1 MKNLLLAIVM
11 GALALATPWLAW
23 REYTEVAQFVDSATD
38 GQLSVSAETGDK
50 LSRGGRRKRTYD
62 ASIESTRV
70 QIVTSEELAADQQHP
85 VVFSPDAL
93 RNYSPQSDGSFTAYK
108 LGSKSDSR
116 FGIFARDYGWTYV
129 FELVGLELLWIVMA
143 FVFWRSFTA
152 QARPAR
158 RTSRTA
164 R

>member
-11 GALALATPWLAW
+11 AALALATPWLAW
-23 REYTEVAQFVDSATD
+23 REYTEIAQFVDRGTD
-38 GQLSVSAETGDK
+38 GQLSVSAESEDK

-62 ASIESTRV
+62 AAIESTRV
-70 QIVTSEELAADQQHP
+70 QIVTSEYLTPDQQYP

-93 RNYSPQSDGSFTAYK
+93 REYSAQAGGNFTAYK

-129 FELVGLELLWIVMA
+129 FELVGLEILWIVMA
-143 FVFWRSFTA
+143 FVFWRSFKT
-152 QARPAR
+152 QARRPQ
-158 RTSRTA
+158 RTA
-164 R
+164 RTAR